1 MFLREVGG
9 RALLE
14 GTVRPCAGSAELSA
28 LAGRKPP
35 AIGVNPE
42 LGRALS
48 PAGVRQYGCSS
59 GLRGLGGMRRWRE
72 AISVFSFLLG
82 SSPGRVLEEL

>member
-28 LAGRKPP
+28 LAGRKP
-35 AIGVNPE
+35 ALGINPE
-42 LGRALS
+42 LVRALA
-48 PAGVRQYGCSS
+48 PAGARQYGCSS

-72 AISVFSFLLG
+72 AISMFSFLLG
-82 SSPGRVLEEL
+82 SSPGRVL

>member
-28 LAGRKPP
+28 LAGRKP
-35 AIGVNPE
+35 ALGVNPE
-42 LGRALS
+42 VVRALA

-59 GLRGLGGMRRWRE
+59 GLRGLGGE
-72 AISVFSFLLG
+72 
-82 SSPGRVLEEL
+82 

>member
-9 RALLE
+9 KALLE

-35 AIGVNPE
+35 ALGVNPE
-42 LGRALS
+42 LVRALS

-59 GLRGLGGMRRWRE
+59 GLRGLGGNEEMARSYFNVQR
-72 AISVFSFLLG
+72 FLLG
-82 SSPGRVLEEL
+82 SSPGRVL